1 MPPTPRPSRAAHS
14 HGAASGA
21 RPSAASMAVT
31 VPTHRAS
38 QGRWSPVRSARAGTA
53 RAEKIWVKL
62 NSPSSSP
69 ARPALQPAAR
79 YSGDSQVRAA

>member
-1 MPPTPRPSRAAHS
+1 MTV
-14 HGAASGA
+14 A
-21 RPSAASMAVT
+21 R
-31 VPTHRAS
+31 PTHRAT

-69 ARPALQPAAR
+69 ARPAVQPAATN
-79 YSGDSQVRAA
+79 SGDSQVREA